1 MQTVNVTELR
11 AHLPNY
17 LNLVQ
22 MGEEIAIANRGKVV
36 ARLVPDEKTNEQQIA
51 MAQVLKWRGT
61 ALTGDIMEPFDE
73 VWTADD
79 DNL

>member
-1 MQTVNVTELR
+1 MQTVNVTEFR

-17 LNLVQ
+17 LNMVQ
-22 MGEEIAIANRGKVV
+22 MGEEVVISSRGKVV
-36 ARLVPDEKTNEQQIA
+36 ARLVPDEQTSEQQLA

-61 ALTGDIMEPFDE
+61 VITGDIMEPFDE
-73 VWTADD
+73 VWTADN

>member
-1 MQTVNVTELR
+1 M
-11 AHLPNY
+11 
-17 LNLVQ
+17 VQ
-22 MGEEIAIANRGKVV
+22 MGEEVAISSRGKVV

-61 ALTGDIMEPFDE
+61 VITGDIMESLDE

>member
-1 MQTVNVTELR
+1 MQTVNITEFR

-36 ARLVPDEKTNEQQIA
+36 ARLVPDEQTSEQQLA

-61 ALTGDIMEPFDE
+61 VITGDVLEPFDD

>member
-1 MQTVNVTELR
+1 MQTVNVTEFR

-17 LNLVQ
+17 LNMVQ

-36 ARLVPDEKTNEQQIA
+36 ARLVPDENTNQQQIA
-51 MAQVLKWRGT
+51 MAQVLKWRGSVI
-61 ALTGDIMEPFDE
+61 TGDIMEPFDE

>member
-17 LNLVQ
+17 LNMVQ
-22 MGEEIAIANRGKVV
+22 MGEEVAISNRGKIV
-36 ARLVPDEKTNEQQIA
+36 ARLVPDEQTNEQQLA

-61 ALTGDIMEPFDE
+61 VITGDIMEPFDE

>member
-1 MQTVNVTELR
+1 MQTVNVTEFR

-17 LNLVQ
+17 LNMVQ
-22 MGEEIAIANRGKVV
+22 MGEEVAISSRGKVV

-61 ALTGDIMEPFDE
+61 VITGDIMESLDE

>member
-61 ALTGDIMEPFDE
+61 VITGDIMESFDD

>member
-1 MQTVNVTELR
+1 MQTVNITEFR

-36 ARLVPDEKTNEQQIA
+36 ARLVPDEQTSEQQLA

-61 ALTGDIMEPFDE
+61 VITGDVLEPFDDI
-73 VWTADD
+73 WTADD

>member
-17 LNLVQ
+17 LNMVQ
-22 MGEEIAIANRGKVV
+22 MGEEVAISNRGKIV
-36 ARLVPDEKTNEQQIA
+36 ARLVPDEQTNEQQLA

-61 ALTGDIMEPFDE
+61 VITGDIMESFDE

>member
-1 MQTVNVTELR
+1 MQTVNVTEFR

-17 LNLVQ
+17 LHMVQ
-22 MGEEIAIANRGKVV
+22 MGEEVAISNRGKIV
-36 ARLVPDEKTNEQQIA
+36 ARLIPDEQTNEQQIA
-51 MAQVLKWRGT
+51 MAHVLKWRGSVI
-61 ALTGDIMEPFDE
+61 TGDIMESFDE

>member
-17 LNLVQ
+17 LNMVQ
-22 MGEEIAIANRGKVV
+22 MGEEIAIANRGKMV
-36 ARLVPDEKTNEQQIA
+36 ARLVPDEQVSKQQA
-51 MAQVLKWRGT
+51 AQARLDAVKGKMIV
-61 ALTGDIMEPFDE
+61 GDIMSPSNE
-73 VWTADD
+73 VWTGDE

>member
-1 MQTVNVTELR
+1 M
-11 AHLPNY
+11 
-17 LNLVQ
+17 VQ

-36 ARLVPDEKTNEQQIA
+36 ARLVPDEQTSEQQIA

-61 ALTGDIMEPFDE
+61 VITGDIMEPLDE